1 MGPLNTFLDSIRR
14 VVRSPMHQ
22 LARALNRLTKGRLEP
37 NAITFAGLVAHVP
50 IACLIGLEYTL
61 LAGILLIIFGLF
73 DTLDGELARL
83 QKKSSLSGMFIDSST
98 DRIKEIFLYCGITAL
113 LFSTGDKY
121 LLVAVT
127 AALGA
132 SLATSY
138 LNAWGEAVLA
148 NSSDTHKHESN
159 KTFRSGL
166 LGFDIRMFL
175 LIAGLLSNRLEVV
188 IYTILVLATITVFQ
202 RFFNITGRLKRVQD

>member
-1 MGPLNTFLDSIRR
+1 MRPFTKLLDTVRGT
-14 VVRSPMHQ
+14 VRSLMHR
-22 LARALNRLTKGRLEP
+22 LARELNRLSKGRLQP
-37 NAITFAGLVAHVP
+37 NTITVAGLLAHIP
-50 IACLIGLEYTL
+50 IAWLISLEYTL
-61 LAGILLIIFGLF
+61 LSGILLIFFGLF

-83 QKKSSLSGMFIDSST
+83 QKTSSPAGMFIDSST

-113 LFSTGDKY
+113 LFDNGDKY

-148 NSSDTHKHESN
+148 NSGDTHKHESN
-159 KTFRSGL
+159 KTFRSGF

-175 LIAGLLSNRLEVV
+175 LIVGLLLNRLEVV
-188 IYTILVLATITVFQ
+188 IYTILILAIITVFQ